1 MLTSEL
7 IGTHQTPFIGVH
19 LMLIQNNKILL
30 QKRKGGHLDGWYS
43 PVSGHVDKGENIIE
57 ALVREAK
64 EEADIVLNATDLKIG
79 VIGHLLDVPYKGTIQ
94 NIINFFI
101 FTDKYEGIIQ
111 NKEPDKTESLAF
123 YDINNL
129 PSQTFQ
135 MVKKAIKTFQNGE
148 NFFVMKNSQ

>member
-7 IGTHQTPFIGVH
+7 IGTHQTPFIGAH

-64 EEADIVLNATDLKIG
+64 EEADIILNGDTNLAYFCQILEYI
-79 VIGHLLDVPYKGTIQ
+79 YTIT
-94 NIINFFI
+94 NNF
-101 FTDKYEGIIQ
+101 
-111 NKEPDKTESLAF
+111 ES
-123 YDINNL
+123 
-129 PSQTFQ
+129 
-135 MVKKAIKTFQNGE
+135 
-148 NFFVMKNSQ
+148 